1 MITKVKIT
9 AAAMAPTAGNQQLYT
24 ILDVTDQELKDRL
37 VGRGT
42 EEESVIDMRLSR
54 AWQEAQGVENYDY
67 FVINDDLPECVGQVH
82 AIIQNEHART
92 VRNQTLIDTIRAD
105 LKCFAKGE

>member
-1 MITKVKIT
+1 MEGKKKGALKVKEAYPDT
-9 AAAMAPTAGNQQLYT
+9 LLLFVSPPSAK
-24 ILDVTDQELKDRL
+24 ELKNRL
-37 VGRGT
+37 IGRGT

-54 AWQEAQGVENYDY
+54 AFQEAQGVENYDY

-82 AIIQNEHART
+82 AIIQNEHARA
-92 VRNQTLIDTIRAD
+92 VRNQTLIETIRAD